1 MCRTTLKPGESPKG
15 AADASANKL
24 EATVALVAFVTLF
37 FAAVVVGLQADAL
50 GMFFETQLSSSS
62 GEETSIPALKEVENV
77 MVTSVFFMFV
87 KWWKSVR
94 PKKAIKANNILIQEE
109 CK

>member
-1 MCRTTLKPGESPKG
+1 MTQATLKPDESPKG
-15 AADASANKL
+15 AADASASKL

-50 GMFFETQLSSSS
+50 GMFFETHLSSSS

>member
-1 MCRTTLKPGESPKG
+1 MTQAALKPDESPKG

-37 FAAVVVGLQADAL
+37 FVAVVVGLQADAL